1 MTIGG
6 HYLPSWM
13 LKSSWLCSG
22 MQKVKCLKLNVVYE
36 YCFLDFHS
44 SLDRYDGQ
52 CCDMELLDGEENQY
66 ITCIAY
72 LLRLFW
78 RRKVILL
85 TFTSIVVMYLG
96 WKPYALFVRVKV
108 CLFSMT
114 PIAQNYGR
122 VMDLILSEMM
132 RAWTPPIWWRG
143 GAFYKAQV
151 ESGKISI
158 I

>member
-1 MTIGG
+1 MAVII
-6 HYLPSWM
+6 YLAECWRA
-13 LKSSWLCSG
+13 LDCVLECR
-22 MQKVKCLKLNVVYE
+22 KLNVVYE

-44 SLDRYDGQ
+44 SLDCYDGQ
-52 CCDMELLDGEENQY
+52 CYDMELLDGEENQY
-66 ITCIAY
+66 ITYIAY
-72 LLRLFW
+72 LVRLFW
-78 RRKVILL
+78 RKVILL

-96 WKPYALFVRVKV
+96 WKPYALFVWMYVRF
-108 CLFSMT
+108 LWT

-122 VMDLILSEMM
+122 AMDLILSEMM